1 MGEFEKALE
10 KYGKYVVQQARSN
23 LTKKKQNASKE
34 LYNSLSF
41 KVQKNSVL
49 FDMLEYGAFQDE
61 GVKGKKS
68 TYPQSSAS
76 PFKYKN
82 KIPPSSV
89 FDKWGIRRGIAPRD
103 KQGRF
108 ISRKS
113 LNYLLARS
121 IYNKGIRATMFFT
134 KPFEAGLDKFSDEI
148 VLGFVED
155 NLNIEE

>member
-68 TYPQSSAS
+68 TYSESSAS

-82 KIPPSSV
+82 KMPPSSV
-89 FDKWGIRRGIAPRD
+89 VDKWGIRRGIAPRD

-134 KPFEAGLDKFSDEI
+134 KPFESGLDKFSDEI

>member
-10 KYGKYVVQQARSN
+10 KYGNYVVQQARSN